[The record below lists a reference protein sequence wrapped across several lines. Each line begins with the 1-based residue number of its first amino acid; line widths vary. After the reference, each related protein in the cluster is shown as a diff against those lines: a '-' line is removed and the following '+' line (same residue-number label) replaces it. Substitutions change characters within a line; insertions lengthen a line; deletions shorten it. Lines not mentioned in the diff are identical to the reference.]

1 MEKYRI
7 TLNNRSYDVVVEVLE
22 SDLVEQK
29 TSYTPP
35 AAHPVTAARPVQ
47 SAKTAGD
54 TGDKGIYSPL
64 PGTVYDIKVKPG
76 EKIATGQVVLVIE
89 AMKME
94 NEVIASRDG
103 EVDKIHVSKGDAV
116 NRRALLITL
125 K

>member
-7 TLNNRSYDVVVEVLE
+7 TINNRSYDVVVEVLE

-47 SAKTAGD
+47 SPKTA
-54 TGDKGIYSPL
+54 GDKGIYSPL

-76 EKIATGQVVLVIE
+76 EKVATGQVLMVIE

-94 NEVIASRDG
+94 NEVVASQDG
-103 EVDKIHVSKGDAV
+103 AVDKIHVSKGDSV